1 MDGKCVEI
9 YLLMDLDR
17 KNVLNVLQKILL
29 KTMMKIIILD
39 IYLKIALKYSEQL
52 ECVYNESTFNEVTCK
67 N

>member
-17 KNVLNVLQKILL
+17 KNVLNFLQKILL

-39 IYLKIALKYSEQL
+39 IYLKIALAYSEQL
-52 ECVYNESTFNEVTCK
+52 ECVYN
-67 N
+67 